1 MLFIFKYIILFLVNH
16 PLIFKY
22 SKSMKAKYL
31 VLSFFFFTAGTLFS
45 QNKSVP
51 KSIIKQNASI
61 LKFYDKKE
69 LQSMQK
75 GQLLVLYVERT
86 KTLIKTLPYIALA
99 SKPGVTMV
107 DLGIPFT
114 SENISLL
121 DTQHDATDKFL
132 DITTE
137 FQKGM
142 LPYSDK
148 ENLIK
153 AILFYESVL
162 KQMHELNE
170 QE

>member
-1 MLFIFKYIILFLVNH
+1 
-16 PLIFKY
+16 
-22 SKSMKAKYL
+22 MKAKYL

-137 FQKGM
+137 FQC
-142 LPYSDK
+142 S
-148 ENLIK
+148 
-153 AILFYESVL
+153 
-162 KQMHELNE
+162 
-170 QE
+170 

>member
-1 MLFIFKYIILFLVNH
+1 
-16 PLIFKY
+16 
-22 SKSMKAKYL
+22 
-31 VLSFFFFTAGTLFS
+31 
-45 QNKSVP
+45 
-51 KSIIKQNASI
+51 
-61 LKFYDKKE
+61 
-69 LQSMQK
+69 
-75 GQLLVLYVERT
+75 
-86 KTLIKTLPYIALA
+86 
-99 SKPGVTMV
+99 MV

-148 ENLIK
+148 ESLIK